1 MSETIRIQSH
11 SGPYEVGFADEA
23 VVLPPNA
30 HVIMDERVAA
40 LHPQRLAQ
48 ALAAPS
54 LLMLPATEDAKSL
67 ERMPGYVNH
76 LVSRG
81 LRRDHVL
88 VAIGGGIIQD
98 VTCFLSATMLRGVP
112 WQFWPTTLLA
122 QADSCIGSKS
132 SINCG
137 GAKNILGTFTP
148 PAKVTIASGFLDTL
162 DQRDLRSGIGEIL
175 KVLAIAGSQAFDA
188 LAGRFDDL
196 LTDRALLQGYIREAL
211 LVKKDY
217 IEQDE
222 FDRGPRLVFNY
233 GHSFGHAIEAATD
246 FAIPHGIAVT
256 LGMDMANFVA
266 ARLGVASD
274 APFCRM
280 HPVLRANYAGF
291 ETTAIPV
298 DRLMA
303 ALAKDKKN
311 TGAGSVTLILPD
323 AEGKISRG
331 THSADERL
339 TQAVA
344 DFLAVECHR

>member
-1 MSETIRIQSH
+1 M
-11 SGPYEVGFADEA
+11 
-23 VVLPPNA
+23 
-30 HVIMDERVAA
+30 
-40 LHPQRLAQ
+40 
-48 ALAAPS
+48 
-54 LLMLPATEDAKSL
+54 
-67 ERMPGYVNH
+67 
-76 LVSRG
+76 
-81 LRRDHVL
+81 
-88 VAIGGGIIQD
+88 
-98 VTCFLSATMLRGVP
+98 
-112 WQFWPTTLLA
+112 
-122 QADSCIGSKS
+122 
-132 SINCG
+132 
-137 GAKNILGTFTP
+137 
-148 PAKVTIASGFLDTL
+148 
-162 DQRDLRSGIGEIL
+162 
-175 KVLAIAGSQAFDA
+175 
-188 LAGRFDDL
+188 
-196 LTDRALLQGYIREAL
+196 
-211 LVKKDY
+211 KKGY

-274 APFCRM
+274 APFHRM
-280 HPVLRANYAGF
+280 HPELRANYAGF
-291 ETTAIPV
+291 ETIAIPV

-344 DFLAVECHR
+344 DFLEVECRR